1 MAPYKKPESDLP
13 DNGIY
18 NNHVSIVRIR
28 SEHAIG
34 FLKGRFQSLKDLRVM
49 IKDENSHKFATY
61 WVVACIG
68 IHSFSMDCE
77 AEEKGGLSDD
87 SFIAQGA
94 STDAS
99 SDLYSRLNPAAN
111 HNTAPSTSRSRSA
124 TLAAAKARREVL
136 KAKLLHAQEVRAQRR
151 EMRNRDSSQSD

>member
-18 NNHVSIVRIR
+18 NNHVSMLRIR

-61 WVVACIG
+61 WIVACIG
-68 IHSFSMDCE
+68 IHSFAMTCE
-77 AEEKGGLSDD
+77 AEEKGDLSDD

-99 SDLYSRLNPAAN
+99 SDLYSRLNPTTQDTGPN
-111 HNTAPSTSRSRSA
+111 TSRSRSS

-151 EMRNRDSSQSD
+151 AMHNGDSSESD